1 MQTLASQSQVLTG
14 WLDSQKL
21 TSSLNSPSSA
31 LAEAQRQLSV
41 AVEAARV
48 AGPAKADLSAVTSA
62 ASSVIS
68 AGSAYYGTSSG
79 QAALEAM
86 VRQSITSLG
95 AQLDLPAFSDDVVG
109 AVARLQAAQETG
121 TAAIVSEIQQ
131 LRDEF
136 VKLRLRMAA

>member
-1 MQTLASQSQVLTG
+1 MKIPAVVRKHGATAFGLVLLVAAVYVVQREFRDLKVSDVLT
-14 WLDSQKL
+14 
-21 TSSLNSPSSA
+21 
-31 LAEAQRQLSV
+31 
-41 AVEAARV
+41 
-48 AGPAKADLSAVTSA
+48 
-62 ASSVIS
+62 
-68 AGSAYYGTSSG
+68 
-79 QAALEAM
+79 ALEAM